1 MDKLPAQA
9 LVSNEEWKRFDAL
22 ALVSDFR
29 VRSARPKLHE
39 LGTQLETSRA
49 PGAPF
54 ELRKVRQIIAEL
66 D

>member
-29 VRSARPKLHE
+29 VRSAVRSSMSWD
-39 LGTQLETSRA
+39 TTETSRA

>member
-39 LGTQLETSRA
+39 LGTRTRNL
-49 PGAPF
+49 PGARRAF
-54 ELRKVRQIIAEL
+54 
-66 D
+66 